1 MVNAS
6 QRKNGELIVLNDA
19 QKLFDYTYQITRNNF
34 NKTEDNFQ
42 YSQDHKWFCDE
53 IRRICLYAVLDIRT
67 ANKKK
72 ISDSEERKERLTL
85 QNGVEIM
92 YERLS
97 GIVKIA
103 YENQMIKNKKIKTWD
118 KLIDDALISLRK
130 WRKSDKE
137 RY

>member
-42 YSQDHKWFCDE
+42 YSQDYKWFCDE

-72 ISDSEERKERLTL
+72 ISDLEERKERLTL